1 MNSIKSPWH
10 KEFDKFV
17 RAIQNSVLIAA
28 PYINRQPVER
38 LVRELHSK
46 DLVQIDVLTN
56 LDSTHLINGSVDAG
70 ALFWLCQEVPGTS
83 VWSLPRLHAKAYV
96 ADNRTAIVT
105 SANFTN
111 NGLTRNYELGVE
123 ISDSRYI
130 DDLVQDLQEYKQL
143 GCCVPQ
149 RILME
154 LDQIAGEARRIQVNT
169 DSSTRSVYSTEIEN
183 FLNQLDDV
191 LVDLRT
197 LPGESRT
204 TIFGRAILYV
214 LSQYGPLTTKEL
226 QPIIQNLYPDLCSEG
241 EQRIINGVAFGSKW
255 KHDFRNAQ
263 VSLKRSGKIR
273 NDGGRG
279 GKWFL
284 IPQ

>member
-1 MNSIKSPWH
+1 MISIKSPWY

-279 GKWFL
+279 GKWFVK
-284 IPQ
+284 PQ

>member
-1 MNSIKSPWH
+1 M
-10 KEFDKFV
+10 
-17 RAIQNSVLIAA
+17 
-28 PYINRQPVER
+28 
-38 LVRELHSK
+38 
-46 DLVQIDVLTN
+46 QIDVLTN
-56 LDSTHLINGSVDAG
+56 LDSAHLINGSVDAG
-70 ALFWLCQEVPGTS
+70 ALFWLCQEVPGTN
-83 VWSLPRLHAKAYV
+83 VWSLPRLHAKTYV

-111 NGLTRNYELGVE
+111 NGLIRNYELGVE
-123 ISDSRYI
+123 ITDSRYI
-130 DDLVQDLQEYKQL
+130 DSLVQDLQEYKQL

-154 LDQIAGEARRIQVNT
+154 LDQIAGEAKRIQVNT

-226 QPIIQNLYPDLCSEG
+226 QPIIQNLYPDLCSKG

-263 VSLKRSGKIR
+263 VSLKRRGKIR

-279 GKWFL
+279 GKWFVK
-284 IPQ
+284 PQ